1 MSVDRHG
8 IQILAR
14 LLVGLPVEP
23 ADLANLPASW
33 RRLADAIPPTGD
45 VGARVAA
52 LKAAL
57 AGRPDRATILA
68 AIVVAARTAHLQPGA
83 PPADSE
89 SLILLADV
97 ESRPVRWL
105 WPGRLPLGKLTV
117 LDGDPGLGK
126 SAITLDVAA
135 RVSAGRPFPDGAA
148 SDLDGPRGVVL
159 LSAEDGLADTV
170 RPRLLAAGADLA
182 HVSALTSVV
191 DRPLRRRRPD
201 TAARPVFRLPN
212 LADLVAIR
220 RAVRAVGAALVV
232 VDPIMAY
239 LPRDVDSGRD
249 SAVRALLARLAGLA
263 QAEDVAVLVV
273 RHLTKRAG
281 RNPLYRGGGSIGI
294 IGAARSGLL
303 VARDPADPTN
313 ARRVLA
319 STKANLALAPAS
331 LAYHLA
337 PADPA
342 AGNGSLRVV
351 WEGPPD
357 HTAATLLDAAP
368 DRDPDGPAALSAS
381 QDILRTLLA
390 DGPKLAT
397 AVQAEARLAGVS
409 GGTLRRACHAL
420 GIRPRKDGYQGAWI
434 WELPPT
440 PSEQGER

>member
-1 MSVDRHG
+1 MNVDRHS

-89 SLILLADV
+89 TLILLADV

-135 RVSAGRPFPDGAA
+135 RVSAGRPLPDGAA

-182 HVSALTSVV
+182 RVVALTSVL
-191 DRPLRRRRPD
+191 DHSRPRGSGPPSRLTP
-201 TAARPVFRLPN
+201 RLPT
-212 LADLVAIR
+212 LADLPAIC
-220 RAVRAVGAALVV
+220 RATAAVGAALVV
-232 VDPIMAY
+232 VDPIMAH
-239 LPRDVDSGRD
+239 LPRGANGRADADVR
-249 SAVRALLARLAGLA
+249 RLLARLAGLA
-263 QAEDVAVLVV
+263 QAQDLSILVV
-273 RHLTKRAG
+273 RHLTKVG
-281 RNPLYRGGGSIGI
+281 RGNPLYRGGGSIGI

-319 STKANLALAPAS
+319 STKANLALSPAS

-337 PADPA
+337 PADPSD
-342 AGNGSLRVV
+342 GTGSLRVV
-351 WEGPPD
+351 WEGPSD

-381 QDILRTLLA
+381 QDVLRTLLA

-420 GIRPRKDGYQGAWI
+420 GIRPRKDGYQGAWV
-434 WELPPT
+434 WELPPA
-440 PSEQGER
+440 PSDQGER